1 VSEKEYVGIDLHRR
15 RSVIVRVNDQG
26 EKLSTLR
33 VDNDPELVAEAVAE
47 AGKNPEVVLEATYGW
62 YWLADLV
69 SELGANVHLAS
80 PSGLRWEN
88 RRVKNDERDALDLV
102 KKLRLGELPEAWIAP
117 PETREIRELVRYRAK
132 LVRMRSSLKAQVHS
146 VMAKHNVL
154 PARLD
159 MFGPGG
165 SAQLDALRLPDGYT
179 NRIGSLRDLIV
190 FFDREV
196 SMIEREIHQMLKGDT
211 GYNAIQKIPGIGRVF
226 AAIFVAEI
234 GDVTR
239 FSSADKLC
247 SWAGLTPKHRESDIK
262 VTRGRITKMGSRLVR
277 WAAIEATAK
286 NRGTKKIQADF
297 RRISK
302 RRGKQKAHVA
312 VARKILTLVY
322 YGLRDGQIRS
332 LEPKA
337 A

>member
-1 VSEKEYVGIDLHRR
+1 
-15 RSVIVRVNDQG
+15 VIVRVNEQG
-26 EKLSTLR
+26 EKLSAVR
-33 VDNDPELVAEAVAE
+33 VDNNPELVAGAIAE
-47 AGKNPEVVLEATYGW
+47 AGENPEVVLEATYGW
-62 YWLADLV
+62 YWLADLL
-69 SELGANVHLAS
+69 SDMGAKVHLAN
-80 PSGLRWEN
+80 PSGLNWEN

-117 PETREIRELVRYRAK
+117 PEVREIRELVRYRAK
-132 LVRMRSSLKAQVHS
+132 LVHMRSGLKSQVHS
-146 VMAKHNVL
+146 VMAKHGIL

-159 MFGPGG
+159 IFGPGG
-165 SAQLDALRLPDGYT
+165 TAQLDLLRLPSGYA
-179 NRIGSLRDLIV
+179 NRIESLRDLII

-196 SMIEREIHQMLKGDT
+196 TMIEREIHQMLKDDS
-211 GYNAIQKIPGIGRVF
+211 GYKAIQAVPGIGRVF

-234 GDVTR
+234 GDVSR
-239 FSSADKLC
+239 FASADKLC
-247 SWAGLTPKHRESDIK
+247 SWAGLTPKHRESDVK
-262 VTRGRITKMGSRLVR
+262 VVRGRITKMGSKLVR

-297 RRISK
+297 RRIAA

-322 YGLRDGQIRS
+322 YGLRDGEIRS
-332 LEPKA
+332 LAPKA